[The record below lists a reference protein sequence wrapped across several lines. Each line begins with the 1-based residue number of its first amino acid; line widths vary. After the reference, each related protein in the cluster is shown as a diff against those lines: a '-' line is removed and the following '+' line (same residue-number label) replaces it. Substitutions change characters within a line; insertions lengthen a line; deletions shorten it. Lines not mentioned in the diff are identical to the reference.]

1 MLYFFHSYFLLMS
14 LHCIKSTIKIVVV
27 VVVVVMDLVMRRT
40 VGHGENGFR
49 GKFTSK
55 PDDLEF
61 ADDVVL

>member
-1 MLYFFHSYFLLMS
+1 MS